1 MTFKEFDDWCNERAC
16 DGYWGM
22 NMALICAGIIRE
34 VYKIPFWKRK
44 KVWNKEYREIAEE
57 IVMLTNAKIEQII
70 GETE

>member
-16 DGYWGM
+16 DGYWSM
-22 NMALICAGIIRE
+22 KTALICAGIIRE

-57 IVMLTNAKIEQII
+57 IVKVINEKIEKII